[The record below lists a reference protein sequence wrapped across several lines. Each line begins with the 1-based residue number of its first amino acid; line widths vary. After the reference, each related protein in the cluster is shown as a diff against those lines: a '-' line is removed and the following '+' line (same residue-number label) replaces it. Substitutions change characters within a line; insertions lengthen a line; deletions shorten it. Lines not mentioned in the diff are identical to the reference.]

1 MNPTARR
8 ILALVA
14 CGSVAAA
21 VLRPAAPSDNLE
33 ITTEPWVGLSEI
45 DGVLCTD
52 NNSYE
57 CIGLAEESQAAPRP
71 SG

>member
-1 MNPTARR
+1 
-8 ILALVA
+8 L
-14 CGSVAAA
+14 
-21 VLRPAAPSDNLE
+21 DDLE

-45 DGVLCTD
+45 DGVLCTG